1 MRRKDK
7 KIYGKGGERI
17 GLNCACGNYVDDLTP
32 DIRAVTCWI
41 CIAKAAAAPAMP
53 KQSVK
58 KSEEER
64 PRGWQRRKEYLSP
77 SGKTYSFGKEVTSNE
92 PIKTT
97 DIAPIKRSKVKL
109 ESVSIK
115 NSPKRNNE
123 KSREEPVKRKRG
135 RPKGSK
141 NKNIHSKHKAK

>member
-17 GLNCACGNYVDDLTP
+17 GLSCACGNFVDDLTP

-41 CIAKAAAAPAMP
+41 CVAKAAAAPEMP
-53 KQSVK
+53 KQAVK

-77 SGKTYSFGKEVTSNE
+77 SGKTYSFGKEVAINEQTST
-92 PIKTT
+92 I
-97 DIAPIKRSKVKL
+97 DSAPTKRSKSKL
-109 ESVSIK
+109 ESSSNK
-115 NSPKRNNE
+115 DSSKRDNE

-141 NKNIHSKHKAK
+141 NKNIRGKHKTK